1 MVTYRVEYSG
11 NSTLKL
17 VGKAETFRYLA
28 LGLSENDGLMG
39 DDSVTFCYDARHQI
53 HINVFNV
60 LPITFM
66 ILVMII
72 LMVA

>member
-1 MVTYRVEYSG
+1 MVTYRVENSG

-53 HINVFNV
+53 HISNDY
-60 LPITFM
+60 IDGC
-66 ILVMII
+66 
-72 LMVA
+72 LMMFVKHWRKNR